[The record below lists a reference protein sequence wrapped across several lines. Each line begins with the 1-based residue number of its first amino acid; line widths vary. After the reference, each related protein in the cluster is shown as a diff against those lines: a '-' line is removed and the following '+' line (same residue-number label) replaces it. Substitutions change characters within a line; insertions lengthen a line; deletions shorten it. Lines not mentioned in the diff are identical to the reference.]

1 MENKN
6 KTSPLPVPALSAGGE
21 ILTKSR
27 SETDGSSP
35 AGDEV
40 SSYAYRTEKTY
51 SDWIIRY
58 IKYHGTIKHPRDMS
72 KPEIEAF
79 LSHLTV
85 DRDVSASIQRQAHNA
100 IIFLYDQVINI
111 PVSEVSDDGKFLSL
125 FSLLFLLKEWQ
136 YQYQM

>member
-1 MENKN
+1 
-6 KTSPLPVPALSAGGE
+6 
-21 ILTKSR
+21 
-27 SETDGSSP
+27 
-35 AGDEV
+35 
-40 SSYAYRTEKTY
+40 
-51 SDWIIRY
+51 
-58 IKYHGTIKHPRDMS
+58 HPRDMS

-79 LSHLTV
+79 LSHLAV
-85 DRDVSASIQRQAHNA
+85 DRDVSASTQRQAHNA